1 MAHASF
7 HGIFPAIVTPLDDNR
22 QVDTANLEKLLSR
35 LVQAGVHGVY
45 AAGSTGEG
53 MRMTL
58 PARKALIECLA
69 KNLPTD
75 RKLLVHVGA
84 ENVED
89 ALELAEHA
97 AKHGAHAISS
107 LPPKGSFAE
116 VLAFYRRLAEASSL
130 PLIPYY
136 FPEVA
141 PDAFTN
147 PENLFEICSLPNVS
161 SIKFTDFNLFLLE
174 QLTRRGISVF
184 NGRDEVLVAGLLMGA
199 SGGIGSTYNL
209 VPSLYV
215 ALYRHTQRGEWERA
229 RRLQIAAN
237 ALIAVLLRYPFMA
250 ALKAALSAQ
259 GIECGVALNGQ
270 RFESKEQRDRFL
282 GELESVLATV
292 RSAS

>member
-22 QVDTANLEKLLSR
+22 QVDTGNLEKLLSR
-35 LVQAGVHGVY
+35 LVQAGVHGIY

-69 KNLPTD
+69 KNLPAD

-84 ENVED
+84 ENIENT
-89 ALELAEHA
+89 LQLADHA
-97 AKHGAHAISS
+97 AKYGAHAISS
-107 LPPKGSFAE
+107 LPPKGSFTE

-161 SIKFTDFNLFLLE
+161 SVKFTDFNLFLLE

-184 NGRDEVLVAGLLMGA
+184 NGRDEVLAAGLLMGA

-229 RRLQIAAN
+229 RQLQIAAN

-250 ALKAALSAQ
+250 ALKTALSAQ

-270 RFESKEQRDRFL
+270 SFDNKEQRDRFL
-282 GELESVLATV
+282 GELEHVMAAV

>member
-53 MRMTL
+53 MRMAL

-69 KNLPTD
+69 KHLPAD

-84 ENVED
+84 ENIEE
-89 ALELAEHA
+89 ALQLADHA

-107 LPPKGSFAE
+107 LPPRGTFAE

-141 PDAFTN
+141 PDAFSN

-161 SIKFTDFNLFLLE
+161 SVKFTDFNLFLLE

-184 NGRDEVLVAGLLMGA
+184 NGRDEVLAAGLLMGA

-215 ALYRHTQRGEWERA
+215 ALYRHAQRGEWERA

-250 ALKAALSAQ
+250 ALKAALAVQ

-270 RFESKEQRDRFL
+270 SFESKEQRDRFL
-282 GELESVLATV
+282 RELDSVLAAAQ
-292 RSAS
+292 SAS

>member
-7 HGIFPAIVTPLDDNR
+7 QGIFPAIVTPLDDTR

-58 PARKALIECLA
+58 PARKALIECLS

-89 ALELAEHA
+89 ALQLAEHA

-116 VLAFYRRLAEASSL
+116 VLAFYRRVAETSSL

-136 FPEVA
+136 FPDVA

-161 SIKFTDFNLFLLE
+161 SVKFTDFNLFLLE
-174 QLTRRGISVF
+174 QLTRRGVSVF
-184 NGRDEVLVAGLLMGA
+184 NGRDEVLAAGLLMGA

-209 VPSLYV
+209 APSLYV

-250 ALKAALSAQ
+250 ALKTALSAQ
-259 GIECGVALNGQ
+259 GIQCGVALNGQ
-270 RFESKEQRDRFL
+270 SFENKEQRDRFL
-282 GELESVLATV
+282 GELETVLATV